1 MSDGGQ
7 LEIMGFVQDDQVE
20 IVFKDNGP
28 GIDQENKEDIF
39 KPFFTTKNQ
48 GQGLGL
54 GLTICQK
61 IVSRYQGKISVESS
75 IGKGSKFIIK
85 FPLSERFQVK
95 IPKVELGGLIT

>member
-7 LEIMGFVQDDQVE
+7 LEIIGFVQDDYIE

-28 GIDQENKEDIF
+28 GIDQENMENIF
-39 KPFFTTKNQ
+39 KPFYTTKNQ

-61 IVSRYQGKISVESS
+61 IVSRYQGVISVESS
-75 IGKGSKFIIK
+75 IGQGSKFIIK
-85 FPLSERFQVK
+85 FPLSERLQAK
-95 IPKVELGGLIT
+95 SQMMTWED